1 MRIAKSGLERK
12 EVMIGHLTQEEFE
25 QIQAAVKRCRTDETL
40 VRGKWSVSPL
50 NRDPNAL
57 GVRPSYV
64 KLRDISLRTIEQ
76 TPGVWLSPKQRQ
88 SLTETLVDAGVRS
101 FQVAWLVFKD
111 AKSLE
116 TEVAFL
122 KSLADD
128 IETSVTAATHEQ
140 ADMAAQAGVDVYSSY
155 APSIW
160 EFNMIYGTYGRLILR
175 ANSRG
180 ENWRKTVK
188 YPRSEAE
195 QLDMLASDVQYAQSL
210 GMKGCMASSMLHYA
224 TIDYLRK
231 FGKTAQDVGADEIRL
246 NDGASGLAPEAWRY
260 LVSNVREVAPD
271 VPISTHT
278 HNAYGLASANALA
291 AVSAGATG
299 VEVAVNH
306 VCGAT
311 GQADLAEVAAA
322 LEVLYG
328 VNTGIKLGNLTHLA
342 RFVEDLTGAPLA
354 ANHPITGVRAF
365 EYAEEAMAEEELYAP
380 VHKSVNPELFGNE
393 AYWVLGRNSG
403 VDASYQLDNSLR
415 EKGIELSSE
424 ELSSVLERLKRD
436 MESRGRAV
444 TPKELADEALYIISS
459 TSRLAGSSSDSK

>member
-1 MRIAKSGLERK
+1 
-12 EVMIGHLTQEEFE
+12 MIGHLTQEEFDK
-25 QIQAAVKRCRTDETL
+25 IQAGVARSRTPETL
-40 VRGKWSVSPL
+40 IPHKWSVSPL
-50 NRDPNAL
+50 NRDPKAVGEL
-57 GVRPSYV
+57 PRFV

-76 TPGVWLSPKQRQ
+76 TPGVWLSQSQRR
-88 SLTETLVDAGVRS
+88 SLTEVLVDAGVRS
-101 FQVAWLVFKD
+101 FQVAWMVFKD
-111 AKSLE
+111 QKNLE
-116 TEVAFL
+116 EEVSFL
-122 KSLADD
+122 KSLGDD
-128 IETSVTAATHEQ
+128 IETTVTAATHEQ

-175 ANSRG
+175 AHSRG
-180 ENWRKTVK
+180 EDWRNTVK
-188 YPRSEAE
+188 YPRSEEE
-195 QLDMLASDVQYAQSL
+195 QLEMLAGDVTYAKSL

-231 FGKTAQDVGADEIRL
+231 FAQTAKDVGADEIRL

-260 LVSNVREVAPD
+260 LVGNVHEVAPLI
-271 VPISTHT
+271 PISTHT
-278 HNAYGLASANALA
+278 HNAYGLAGANALA

-328 VNTGIKLGNLTHLA
+328 IDTGIKLENLTHLA
-342 RFVEDLTGAPLA
+342 RYVEDLTGAPLA
-354 ANHPITGVRAF
+354 ANHPITGKRAF

-393 AYWVLGRNSG
+393 AYWVLGRYSG
-403 VDASYQLDNSLR
+403 IDASYQLDSELR
-415 EKGIELSSE
+415 SRGVTLSE
-424 ELSSVLERLKRD
+424 EELAEVLARLRAD
-436 MESRGRAV
+436 MESRGKAV
-444 TPKELADEALYIISS
+444 TPSELADEARWVINSKS
-459 TSRLAGSSSDSK
+459 LASQRKGSS